1 MTAVAAIGFTE
12 FMSAVALVVGYVV
25 CFCLWFFIF
34 RKGGED
40 DH

>member
-1 MTAVAAIGFTE
+1 
-12 FMSAVALVVGYVV
+12 MSAAMSLTDFGSLVALILGYVV

-40 DH
+40 